1 MQVSGVVNDGYNGF
15 ILNLSPEE
23 IAEKI
28 LHLLQSED
36 ELNELSKNALE
47 FARGYDWSVIVE
59 RTEEVYEEALK

>member
-1 MQVSGVVNDGYNGF
+1 M
-15 ILNLSPEE
+15 NLSPEE